1 MKLALRILS
10 AFYDSTVS
18 VTKTEMEALK
28 SCFKGDSNGMSIEEI
43 AVAIILRELNLRSR
57 SQGV

>member
-10 AFYDSTVS
+10 AFYDSTMT

-28 SCFKGDSNGMSIEEI
+28 SSFKGDSSGMSIEEI
-43 AVAIILRELNLRSR
+43 AVATIQRELNLRSR
-57 SQGV
+57 GNRV